1 MKKIQL
7 IALAA
12 MVSFVMSCTSTG
24 SNADADAVLDS
35 AALKKAYSS
44 TANNQPTGIYFL
56 TNSNKVTVA
65 ITNYGGRIVALTVP
79 DKKGELT
86 DIVLGYDSLSHYQN
100 KPEAY
105 FGALI
110 GRYGNRIAKGS
121 FKIND
126 TAYQLSLNDG
136 PNTLHGGPKGFHN
149 QVWNVVDAKPNQLV
163 LSYLSKDGEEGYPGN
178 LKVNVTYTLTN
189 ENELKIDY
197 EASTDKTTVVN
208 LTNHAYF
215 NLNGQGN
222 PTITDHALT
231 IYASQFSA
239 VDTTLIPAGA
249 PVPVKGT
256 PFDFTTAKLI
266 SKEIDAVHDQIKNG
280 KGYDHNFVLDKK
292 SPKELVKAA
301 EVYATSTG
309 INMEIFTTEPAIQ
322 FYSGNFLDGSLV
334 GKKGKNYPY
343 RSAFCLETQHYPDA
357 PNQPA
362 FPSTLLA
369 PGETYQTTTI
379 YKFGVKNN

>member
-1 MKKIQL
+1 MKKMQL
-7 IALAA
+7 LAIAA
-12 MVSFVMSCTSTG
+12 MVSFTISCS
-24 SNADADAVLDS
+24 SPSSKVNAESILDLDG
-35 AALKKAYSS
+35 LKTAYSN
-44 TANNQPTGIYFL
+44 TVNNQQTGIYFL
-56 TNSNKVTVA
+56 TNTNKVTVA
-65 ITNYGGRIVALTVP
+65 ITNYGGRVVALTVP

-86 DIVLGYDSLSHYQN
+86 DIVLGYDSLNHYLN

-149 QVWNVVDAKPNQLV
+149 QVWEVVSFKPNQLV

-178 LKVNVTYTLTN
+178 LKVKVIYTLTN
-189 ENELKIDY
+189 DNELKIDY
-197 EASTDKTTVVN
+197 DATTDKTTVVN

-215 NLNGQGN
+215 NLNGQGA
-222 PTITDHALT
+222 PTITDHELT
-231 IYASQFSA
+231 IYASHYSA
-239 VDTTLIPAGA
+239 VDTTLIPVGE
-249 PVPVKGT
+249 PIPVKGT
-256 PFDFTTAKLI
+256 PFDFTSAKI
-266 SKEIDAVHDQIKNG
+266 IGKDIDAAHEQIKNG

-292 SPKELVKAA
+292 SSKELVKAA
-301 EVYATSTG
+301 EVFAPSSG
-309 INMEIFTTEPAIQ
+309 ISMEVFTTEPAIQ
-322 FYSGNFLDGSLV
+322 FYSGNFLNGSLV

-362 FPSTLLA
+362 FPSTQLA
-369 PGETYQTTTI
+369 PGETYQTSTI

>member
-1 MKKIQL
+1 MKKFQL
-7 IALAA
+7 LAFAA
-12 MVSFVMSCTSTG
+12 MLSFTMSCTSPG
-24 SNADADAVLDS
+24 SKADADSVLDLD
-35 AALKKAYSS
+35 ALKTAYSN
-44 TANNQPTGIYFL
+44 TVNNQQTGIYFL
-56 TNSNKVTVA
+56 TNSKKVTVA
-65 ITNYGGRIVALTVP
+65 ITNYGGRVVALTMP
-79 DKKGELT
+79 DKQGTLT
-86 DIVLGYDSLSHYQN
+86 DIVLGYDSLNHYLN

-126 TAYQLSLNDG
+126 TAYQLTLNDG
-136 PNTLHGGPKGFHN
+136 PNTLHGGPYGFHN
-149 QVWNVVDAKPNQLV
+149 QVWEVVAFKPNQLV

-189 ENELKIDY
+189 DNELKIDY

-215 NLNGQGN
+215 NLNGQGT
-222 PTITDHALT
+222 PTITDHELT
-231 IYASQFSA
+231 IFASQFSA

-249 PVPVKGT
+249 PVSVKGT
-256 PFDFTTAKLI
+256 PFDFTSAKLI
-266 SKEIDAVHDQIKNG
+266 GKEIDADHIQIKNG

-292 SPKELVKAA
+292 TPKELVKAA
-301 EVYATSTG
+301 VVFAPSTG
-309 INMEIFTTEPAIQ
+309 IQMEVFTTEPAIQ
-322 FYSGNFLDGSLV
+322 FYSGNFLNGSLV

-343 RSAFCLETQHYPDA
+343 RSAFCLETQHYPDS

-362 FPSTLLA
+362 FPSTQLA
-369 PGETYQTTTI
+369 PGETYQTSTI